1 MKAEDLR
8 KAILQAA
15 VQGKLV
21 PQDKN
26 DEPASELL
34 KRIEAEKIALIK
46 AGKLKKEKPLSPI
59 TEDEIPYDLPDGW
72 VWCRLGNILLYTDA
86 GKSPSCKNRAARNG
100 EIGVIRTT
108 AVQLNCFL
116 ENENKVLPINYKL
129 DNKMLVQEG
138 DILITRAGPQNR
150 TGIACLVEKCES
162 QIILSDK
169 TVRLNCNGNL
179 LHKAFIVRALNSI
192 SVRSLLV
199 EKMTGMAESQ
209 VNIAQGSIKNVLFPL
224 PPLPEQQRIVAK
236 ADELMVMCDKLEATE
251 KELDTLEDRF
261 AEYLPKSI
269 LQTAVQGKLVPQD
282 KNDEPATELLK
293 RIQKE
298 KVQLIKDGKLKKEKP
313 LPPITEEEIPY
324 DLPDGWVWCRL
335 GDITELI
342 MGQSP
347 DGYNVSNNLGGME
360 FHQGKSCFTEKY
372 LDVSE
377 VNTTQCTKIAP
388 ANSVLLAVRAPVG
401 KVNITRRKVCIGRG
415 LCAII
420 PLGSMILD
428 FVFYWMQSLE
438 AELVS
443 KATGTT
449 FIAVTGEIV
458 KKQLIPLPP
467 LAEQKRIVSKVNE
480 LMTLCEDLK
489 QARIMPIAKVVDR
502 VIPFPATTYKHE
514 PVGMAARGMADDLSA
529 KAMQTIANLFEEED

>member
-34 KRIEAEKIALIK
+34 KRIQAEKKALMK
-46 AGKLKKEKPLSPI
+46 EGKLKKEKPLPPI
-59 TEDEIPYDLPDGW
+59 SEDEIPYDLPDGW
-72 VWCRLGNILLYTDA
+72 IWCRFYEITKIVGDGIHGTPEYDNKGDYYFINGNNLEKNTHRVVFTSMTKKANKHQYELYKKTLDSQTILLSINGTIGNIAFYNDEKVIL
-86 GKSPSCKNRAARNG
+86 GKS
-100 EIGVIRTT
+100 T
-108 AVQLNCFL
+108 AY
-116 ENENKVLPINYKL
+116 INL
-129 DNKMLVQEG
+129 
-138 DILITRAGPQNR
+138 
-150 TGIACLVEKCES
+150 
-162 QIILSDK
+162 LSDLDK
-169 TVRLNCNGNL
+169 YY
-179 LHKAFIVRALNSI
+179 I
-192 SVRSLLV
+192 SLFLQSDTAWLYYQNNH
-199 EKMTGMAESQ
+199 TGTT
-209 VNIAQGSIKNVLFPL
+209 IKNLSLASIRSCPCPL
-224 PPLPEQQRIVAK
+224 PPLAEQQRIVAK
-236 ADELMVMCDKLEATE
+236 VDELMAMCDELEAAE
-251 KELDTLEDRF
+251 KELDALEDHF

-269 LQTAVQGKLVPQD
+269 LQTAMQGKLVPQD

>member
-34 KRIEAEKIALIK
+34 KRIQVEKATLIK
-46 AGKLKKEKPLSPI
+46 EGKIKKEKSLPPI
-59 TEDEIPYDLPDGW
+59 SEDEIPYDLPDGW
-72 VWCRLGNILLYTDA
+72 VWCRLGELGYTNIGLTYKPNDV
-86 GKSPSCKNRAARNG
+86 SPSGVPVLRSGNIQSGRIDLANLLKVSCKIPDNLY
-100 EIGVIRTT
+100 
-108 AVQLNCFL
+108 VQR
-116 ENENKVLPINYKL
+116 
-129 DNKMLVQEG
+129 G
-138 DILITRAGPQNR
+138 DILICARNGSKRLVGKSAIIQQNGMTFGAFMAIFR
-150 TGIACLVEKCES
+150 SRFNLYVHVFLNSPLFTK
-162 QIILSDK
+162 QI
-169 TVRLNCNGNL
+169 NGNESNTTTINQITQSML
-179 LHKAFIVRALNSI
+179 KTALCP
-192 SVRSLLV
+192 
-199 EKMTGMAESQ
+199 
-209 VNIAQGSIKNVLFPL
+209 FP
-224 PPLPEQQRIVAK
+224 PFDEQRRIVAK
-236 ADELMVMCDKLEATE
+236 VDELMEMCDELEAAE
-251 KELDTLEDRF
+251 KELDSLEDHF

-298 KVQLIKDGKLKKEKP
+298 KVQLVKDGKLKKEKL

-335 GDITELI
+335 GDMTELI

-347 DGYNVSNNLGGME
+347 DGNNVSNNLGGIE

-377 VNTTQCTKIAP
+377 VNTSQCTKIAP

-438 AELVS
+438 VELVS

-467 LAEQKRIVSKVNE
+467 LAEQKRIVSKVKE
-480 LMTLCEDLK
+480 LMALCEELK